1 MQSVEEILSGRPF
14 PSTSKAQPRGYKREV
29 DQYAGKCV
37 YERRTAANHDARAT
51 TWCTYRKHV
60 KFVEHTELA
69 EHAEHAKH
77 VQHVQHEQHEHAE
90 HVEHDELVKYSQYA
104 QYAEHDEYGNG
115 LCPWCADECDEH
127 RNARHG
133 ARQKRTN

>member
-1 MQSVEEILSGRPF
+1 MQSGKEILSRRPF

-37 YERRTAANHDARAT
+37 YERRTAANLDARAT
-51 TWCTYRKHV
+51 SWCTYCKHV
-60 KFVEHTELA
+60 KFA
-69 EHAEHAKH
+69 EHAEHAKRI
-77 VQHVQHEQHEHAE
+77 QHVQLEHAGY
-90 HVEHDELVKYSQYA
+90 VQHDELVKYARYVQYA
-104 QYAEHDEYGNG
+104 KHIKHDEYGNG

-133 ARQKRTN
+133 P